1 MDALAGIIYLQAIK
15 DIKNYVIIKQP
26 KKIILA
32 LCSLYLRK
40 IFLVHFC
47 LYLLLSGEPMPV
59 SKKVGSLVIAGSINA
74 HGALLVE
81 ATHVGADTTLS
92 QIVKLVEEA
101 QTSKVGGSELM

>member
-1 MDALAGIIYLQAIK
+1 
-15 DIKNYVIIKQP
+15 
-26 KKIILA
+26 
-32 LCSLYLRK
+32 
-40 IFLVHFC
+40 
-47 LYLLLSGEPMPV
+47 MPV

-101 QTSKVGGSELM
+101 QTSKVRYSKYNVYIYTDINT